1 MYSAFLLRTGAPCLT
16 LEKLVMKKTLVALAA
31 LAASAAFAQSSVTL
45 YGSADVGY
53 GTNKASTVGGTADT
67 KTSGVNESTW
77 TGNRL
82 GFRGAEDLGGGM
94 KASFVLEQG
103 YTIANNGAGGLFG
116 QRVGA
121 SGHQTSTTTAVGT
134 GAGAALLTG
143 GNGTTTSTTRQS
155 FVGLSGGFG
164 EVRVGYQYTNLYTLA
179 SMSGY
184 VASTEG
190 ASGGDI
196 AHLSNPGNVGG
207 NRANGFTY
215 IAPAF
220 GGVVATIQYGSGG
233 AANWDQTVAGATTSA
248 KRTSVMLSYAN
259 GPLKVAGQYTS
270 QKNNTGVV
278 ATTGTGKLTSIGA
291 SYDFGVASVHGTYNT
306 GNSGVPAGAAVDK
319 TKAHQIGVKVPFG
332 ALTAY
337 AAIGSAEEKNGATG
351 AKLKDISTQQF
362 GALYSLSK
370 RTTLY
375 AVTGTSKDKV
385 AEAGAAGTFY
395 KGSSTRFG
403 VNHTF

>member
-1 MYSAFLLRTGAPCLT
+1 
-16 LEKLVMKKTLVALAA
+16 MKKTLVALAA

-77 TGNRL
+77 SGNRL

-116 QRVGA
+116 QRVAA

-134 GAGAALLTG
+134 GAGTNLLTG
-143 GNGTTTSTTRQS
+143 GNGATTSTTRQS

-179 SMSGY
+179 TLSGY

-196 AHLSNPGNVGG
+196 AHLSTPGNVGG

-233 AANWDQTVAGATTSA
+233 AANWDTTIAGATTSA

-270 QKNNTGVV
+270 QNNQTGVA
-278 ATTGTGKLTSIGA
+278 ATTGTGKVTSIGV

-306 GNSGVPAGAAVDK
+306 GNSGVPAAAATLDK
-319 TKAHQIGVKVPFG
+319 NKAHQIGVKVPFG

-337 AAIGSAEEKNGATG
+337 AAIGSAETKDGVG
-351 AKLKDISTQQF
+351 AKMTDISTQQF

-370 RTTLY
+370 RTTLF
-375 AVTGTSKDKV
+375 ALTGTSKDKV
-385 AEAGAAGTFY
+385 AEAKAAGTFY
-395 KGSSTRFG
+395 KGSTTRFG